1 MLVKNNNM
9 IIHTFSK
16 SKCFINLNDDIELN
30 YWHLYNFVIY
40 MLQINLISV
49 NLSIDFKKEINVLI
63 FI

>member
-16 SKCFINLNDDIELN
+16 SKCFIYLNDDIELN

-49 NLSIDFKKEINVLI
+49 NPSIDFKKEINVLI